1 MASMLLTP
9 FAISGNYDLTLDN
22 VFVHDI
28 RALDTRTPY
37 TYYELLMTHS
47 NYRISWLYLNQ
58 SIQCICYV
66 CSPYEAV

>member
-9 FAISGNYDLTLDN
+9 FAVSGNYDLTLDN

-37 TYYELLMTHS
+37 T
-47 NYRISWLYLNQ
+47 
-58 SIQCICYV
+58 
-66 CSPYEAV
+66 